1 MDFEAMAAAAGND
14 PDFDQV
20 SEAKT
25 STKGKPKK
33 ATKGKR
39 KTTEEAEEG
48 LKIAEEWDIHHVV
61 KLLQSDID
69 LERGKPGAT
78 KMIADKMLYGGET
91 VFSDSTKDF
100 PTLLGGRRYAKG
112 PSLQNMPRELRRVL
126 VPPNSFEIDVVNCAP
141 TIMLHYF
148 SRIGLD
154 VYHLS
159 RYSTHRDAV
168 LEEVS
173 RDLKCTKAE
182 AKKLCLVTL
191 NGGCYNKHM
200 PETITAPKYLHCDY
214 LTQLKGE
221 IAVCT
226 SMLLKSAELKTLK
239 AEVKAAAVEDITEY
253 ALKTKT
259 LAMLFERAERK
270 AVDTVLEMCQG
281 KKGFQVNC
289 VVHDG
294 VIVQYTESAESAV
307 PEGYDEDKPED
318 EYGDEGPPDFVEEAP
333 EVIASK
339 LDALCRDIQDELRRR
354 FPNEAMAELK
364 LAAKPLAPLESDF
377 GTWPKKTKKFNEVSI
392 IPEGYVQAT
401 PFEGDVRCIAQKASM
416 AGGKTTAM
424 KTRLETQCSR
434 SQRILMPTCRIGQ
447 AVAVT
452 GLLKGDVLID
462 KKGLPYKIFTYRE
475 EDNKVM
481 CAAAAGIYIVQ
492 WESLHR
498 LIQERDEENDTVINK
513 FDMLIVDEI
522 RSVLTQ
528 AVSMETNK
536 QHLKTNLTVFRGL
549 CEMTPKVLLL
559 DADLMMDDMVARYC
573 MKQFGGV
580 WSPEEL
586 RVEEYAEQKMKR
598 KLVLGNDADLF
609 LRQLCTAIR
618 EARQFR
624 IATGISKP
632 VFVAARART
641 GMMAILR
648 KITGSPMPGFLQDQ
662 VFETDGPEV
671 EKSPN
676 GKPIFEKDEKGK
688 FLKDASGQRVPK
700 LLYDFDGNPVMV
712 KTDVPV
718 LKDGQP
724 VFKDNFVAFW
734 SSKSTDK
741 EMDAWTDID
750 AFVRANPLD
759 LMITTSKITV
769 CADMKYR
776 VHSVWILGNSF
787 GGCTVR
793 DLFQTAGRAREPEGK
808 TILFLLPDTKANQK
822 WKDKLER
829 KSPDAY
835 EDYGFDTTVAEP
847 PEFQAIKNELRKAG
861 TLRQKY
867 IKLLRGELQNTFFP
881 SADGKFLV
889 LDMPRSPEWVLDLVA
904 EVEFERRKNLDFVTA
919 VIETACYKKWK
930 LEFIEQI
937 PKPRRKG
944 QKKALSEFNLQKGH
958 VTAFIKEA
966 DTVLLEKTQKLGEE
980 ELLRLAD
987 TRTPDGSTKD
997 QVYMAKFVRAFPAM
1011 RDKLTI
1017 EHKKY
1022 YAKNAA
1028 VFNLCEKV
1036 FSSSLETLKA
1046 GDVTRIVGG
1055 SGLMEITVCHVL
1067 VRHHL
1072 KSFLTAA
1079 GVSWGAFADLQPP
1092 HAETKEDLQAIKE
1105 AKTKDLQAIKEAETK
1120 EAETKEDNMPKNPG
1134 LTTLFKDMK
1143 KNHKPMQKA
1152 LHLLNEAMKT
1162 PKRQTFLNDARGT
1175 MNMFKNV
1182 LAKFG
1187 RKAVKDKE
1195 GGTYTVGLH
1204 PCFRPLMTCYVPFH
1218 TFPDATLGAS
1228 MLAASEKLETERRKK
1243 VYLKPKIPKMTQTKL
1258 KRQKLN

>member
-1 MDFEAMAAAAGND
+1 MDCDMDFEAMAAAAGND

-25 STKGKPKK
+25 SIKGKPKKATKGKPKKATKGKPKTSTKGKPKK

-39 KTTEEAEEG
+39 KTTEQAEEG
-48 LKIAEEWDIHHVV
+48 FTIAEEWDIHHVV
-61 KLLQSDID
+61 ELLQSDID
-69 LERGKPGAT
+69 LERGKPGIT
-78 KMIADKMLYGGET
+78 KIIADKMLYGGAT
-91 VFSDSTKDF
+91 VFSDSTKGF
-100 PTLLGGRRYAKG
+100 PKLLGGRRYAKG
-112 PSLQNMPRELRRVL
+112 PSLQAMPRELRRKL
-126 VPPNSFEIDVVNCAP
+126 VPPHTFEIDVVNCAP

-148 SRIGLD
+148 SRFGPD
-154 VYHLS
+154 VYHLR
-159 RYSTHRDAV
+159 RYATHRDAV
-168 LEEVS
+168 LEEVA
-173 RDLKCTKAE
+173 RDLKCTKAK
-182 AKKLCLVTL
+182 AKELCLLTL
-191 NGGCYNKHM
+191 NGGCFNKHM
-200 PETITAPKYLHCDY
+200 GETMTAAKFVHCDY

-221 IAVCT
+221 IAACT
-226 SMLLKSAELKTLK
+226 SMLLKSSELKTLK

-259 LAMLFERAERK
+259 LATLFERAERK

-281 KKGFQVNC
+281 KGFKVSC

-294 VIVQYTESAESAV
+294 VLVQYKPLTYWEIPQECK
-307 PEGYDEDKPED
+307 DEDED
-318 EYGDEGPPDFVEEAP
+318 DEDGDDGHAKDEQRKRKEGATAMAV
-333 EVIASK
+333 
-339 LDALCRDIQDELRRR
+339 LCDDIEKELRRR

-364 LAAKPLAPLESDF
+364 LAAKPMEPLESDF
-377 GTWPKKTKKFNEVSI
+377 KTWPKKTRKFNEVSI
-392 IPEGYVQAT
+392 VPEGFVQAT
-401 PFEGDVRCIAQKASM
+401 EFEGDVRCIAQKASM

-424 KTRLETQCSR
+424 KTRLETQCSTT
-434 SQRILMPTCRIGQ
+434 QRILMPTCRIGQ

-452 GLLKGDVLID
+452 GLLKGEVLLD
-462 KKGLPYKIFTYRE
+462 KRKLPYKIFTYRE
-475 EDNKVM
+475 EDNRVM
-481 CAAAAGIYIVQ
+481 CAAAPGIYIVQ

-528 AVSMETNK
+528 AVSMETNR

-559 DADLMMDDMVARYC
+559 DADLMMDDMVARFC

-598 KLVLGNDADLF
+598 TLRLCNDADLF
-609 LRQLCTAIR
+609 LAKLCGAIGQ
-618 EARQFR
+618 ARSFR
-624 IATGISKP
+624 LKTGVSKP

-648 KITGSPMPGFLQDQ
+648 TVTGSPMPGFLKDE
-662 VFETDGPEV
+662 VLETDGPEI
-671 EKSPN
+671 ETSPN
-676 GKPIFEKDEKGK
+676 GKPIFEKDE
-688 FLKDASGQRVPK
+688 SGQRVPK
-700 LLYDFDGNPVMV
+700 LLCDFDGNPVMV
-712 KTDVPV
+712 ETDVPV
-718 LKDGQP
+718 LKDGQQ

-734 SSKSTDK
+734 SSKSTDQ
-741 EMDAWTDID
+741 ELDAWTDID
-750 AFVRANPLD
+750 AFIRANPLD

-769 CADMKYR
+769 CADMKYP

-793 DLFQTAGRAREPEGK
+793 DLFQTAGRAREPEDK
-808 TILFLLPDTKANQK
+808 TISFLLPDTKANQK
-822 WKDKLER
+822 WKDKLE
-829 KSPDAY
+829 KEKPDEY
-835 EDYGFDTTVAEP
+835 EDYGFDDTVAEP
-847 PEFQAIKNELRKAG
+847 PEFQAIKNELRKSG

-867 IKLLRGELQNTFFP
+867 IKLLRGELQNKFSP
-881 SADGKFLV
+881 SADGQFLI

-904 EVEFERRKNLDFVTA
+904 EVEFEARKNLDFVTA
-919 VIETACYKKWK
+919 VIEAACYKRWE
-930 LEFIEQI
+930 LEFITQI
-937 PKPRRKG
+937 PEPLQKG
-944 QKKALSEFNLQKGH
+944 QEEALSEFNRQKGL

-966 DTVLLEKTQKLGEE
+966 DKELLEKVQKLGEE

-997 QVYMAKFVRAFPAM
+997 QVYMAKFVRAFPAI

-1036 FSSSLETLKA
+1036 FSTSLDTLKA
-1046 GDVTRIVGG
+1046 GDVSRIVCG
-1055 SGLMEITVCHVL
+1055 SGLMEDAVCHVL

-1092 HAETKEDLQAIKE
+1092 HAETKEALQA
-1105 AKTKDLQAIKEAETK
+1105 Q
-1120 EAETKEDNMPKNPG
+1120 TKEDMPKTPG
-1134 LTTLFKDMK
+1134 LTTFFKDMK

-1152 LHLLNEAMKT
+1152 LHLLNEALT
-1162 PKRQTFLNDARGT
+1162 RKRQTFDTNSKGT
-1175 MNMFKNV
+1175 IDMFKNV

-1195 GGTYTVGLH
+1195 GGTFTVGLH
-1204 PCFRPLMTCYVPFH
+1204 PSFIPLMTCYVPFH
-1218 TFPDATLGAS
+1218 TYPTATLDAS
-1228 MLAASEKLETERRKK
+1228 MLAASKRLETEKRKK
-1243 VYLKPKIPKMTQTKL
+1243 VYLKPKIPRLSQTKL